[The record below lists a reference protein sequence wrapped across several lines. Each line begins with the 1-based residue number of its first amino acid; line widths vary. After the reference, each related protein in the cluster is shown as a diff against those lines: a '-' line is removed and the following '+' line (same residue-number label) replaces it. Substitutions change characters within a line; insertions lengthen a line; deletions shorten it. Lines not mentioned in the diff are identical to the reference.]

1 MEKQPQGNSQQR
13 HHVGPPDLFKGGT
26 SGGSLAAAGARNQ
39 LDKPDLIG
47 PDVASPGEVGDH
59 LGLAPEGSEMIV
71 FAA

>member
-1 MEKQPQGNSQQR
+1 MSQ
-13 HHVGPPDLFKGGT
+13 LL
-26 SGGSLAAAGARNQ
+26 GSLAAAGARNQ